1 MKYEELVKT
10 VMHRANLNSRLE
22 AQDALRATLETLS
35 EHLTQ
40 GEAAKFSSE
49 LPSEVTVYMQQPFI
63 SGIAD
68 RFTLSDFIQRVS
80 EREGVSVEEAG
91 RHASVVANTIGELV
105 SLGALEHLIAQLP
118 TDIAQLFMTQHAGEQ
133 PENFE

>member
-1 MKYEELVKT
+1 MKYEELIKS
-10 VMHRANLNSRLE
+10 VMHRTNLSSRLE

-40 GEAAKFSSE
+40 SEALKFSSE
-49 LPSEVTVYMQQPFI
+49 LPPEVTVYMQQPFI
-63 SGIAD
+63 GGIAD
-68 RFTLSDFIQRVS
+68 RFTLNDFIQRVS
-80 EREGVSVEEAG
+80 EREGVSLEVAG
-91 RHASVVANTIGELV
+91 QHASVVANAISEAV
-105 SLGALEHLIAQLP
+105 SLGALEHLISQLP